1 MIFVKGDLVMA
12 TKFDAVMLSL
22 VITGAIAAESP
33 ASAAVTVYRSESAFN
48 SAVSGLTSF
57 GFTAPSQNVN
67 VANNPYTQNGV
78 TFINNVTAADV
89 VNNGV
94 PINFLISGSANPG
107 SSTTTY
113 GVDFFS
119 FQNTQFGDSGSLT
132 NPGTTAFGFNYG
144 NYVNEGL
151 PVILTLNTGEIFTI
165 NPTNTAQFIGFTSL
179 APITAVSFQSA
190 NTVAFDV
197 ISVSSIAS
205 VPEPATWA
213 LMLIG
218 FGIIGFAMRKHSKIR
233 TTVRFA

>member
-1 MIFVKGDLVMA
+1 MA
-12 TKFDAVMLSL
+12 TKLNAVVLSL
-22 VITGAIAAESP
+22 VATSALAVGSP
-33 ASAAVTVYRSESAFN
+33 ASAAVTVYTSESAFS

-78 TFINNVTAADV
+78 TFTNNVTAADV
-89 VNNGV
+89 INNGA

-144 NYVNEGL
+144 DYVNEGL
-151 PVILTLNTGEIFTI
+151 PVVLTLNTGEIFTI
-165 NPTNTAQFIGFTSL
+165 HPTNTAQFIGFTSL
-179 APITAVSFQSA
+179 APITTVSFESP

-213 LMLIG
+213 LMLLG
-218 FGIIGFAMRKHSKIR
+218 FGLIGFAMRKRSSIR
-233 TTVRFA
+233 ATVNYA